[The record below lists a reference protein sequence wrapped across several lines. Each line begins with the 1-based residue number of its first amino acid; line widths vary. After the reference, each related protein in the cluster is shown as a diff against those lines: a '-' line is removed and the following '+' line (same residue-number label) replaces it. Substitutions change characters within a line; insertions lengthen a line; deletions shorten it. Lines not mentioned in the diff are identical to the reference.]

1 MNKIVNSVK
10 DFLVGKPEQRF
21 QDVAANL
28 ANIRSKINLTNEEIN
43 DLLVNKH
50 TKLSKEQIEERIAE
64 LRIKRAEL
72 NKELIDKDEEKN
84 KVVGEAN
91 NRKKEERIEKINEH
105 QKAIEESTGQVA
117 KKTAQALVSA
127 KIAVREARTA
137 MRNRTRSRPRTAGG
151 KRKSQKKRRTNKR
164 K

>member
-91 NRKKEERIEKINEH
+91 DRKKEERTEKINEH
-105 QKAIEESTGQVA
+105 QKAIVESTGQEA
-117 KKTAQALVSA
+117 KKTAQALASA
-127 KIAVREARTA
+127 KIAVRKARLLA
-137 MRNRTRSRPRTAGG
+137 MRNRTRSRTAGG